1 MAPEEVVHGAVDEVD
16 DLDRRVDDAERLHR
30 VRERPPE
37 ELLVQ
42 PGNYALTAFGVVD
55 AADHLLD
62 VVVEVLKGRGLGPES
77 AGVERLDHRLHDLR
91 HRVAPGELAAAEQGV
106 EDRPRDQVLG
116 EHLDGVVR
124 GHGIVE
130 VVPERGQ
137 ELVEA
142 GDGVRVLPGVLD
154 QAPDPGF
161 LGGRDLGDVFGPVLH
176 VAAVA
181 DLLDDPRIE
190 SVAPLTQIGEREL
203 PGVEVIRCG
212 RDPGLVGAV
221 AAVQPDPG

>member
-1 MAPEEVVHGAVDEVD
+1 MG
-16 DLDRRVDDAERLHR
+16 
-30 VRERPPE
+30 
-37 ELLVQ
+37 LVIRCWESIWI
-42 PGNYALTAFGVVD
+42 AL
-55 AADHLLD
+55 
-62 VVVEVLKGRGLGPES
+62 S
-77 AGVERLDHRLHDLR
+77 
-91 HRVAPGELAAAEQGV
+91 
-106 EDRPRDQVLG
+106 
-116 EHLDGVVR
+116 R

-161 LGGRDLGDVFGPVLH
+161 LGCRDLGDVFGPVLH

-181 DLLDDPRIE
+181 DLLDDPRVE
-190 SVAPLTQIGEREL
+190 GVAPLTQVGEREL
-203 PGVEVIRCG
+203 RGVEILRCG

-221 AAVQPDPG
+221 AAVEPDPDEADRRRCPVEARSWLISAARRSSWERSACSTCQTTWYVLLSRSATSGATPAGTPTGRIT